1 MTTEPQ
7 YQQLR
12 TDGRHPFPSKPSDG
26 PSVPRDRVERFVE
39 LIRLLADG
47 REWPAKRLS
56 AELQV
61 TVRTIQRDMQ
71 LLEKKGL
78 AARKTGRQGSY
89 RLIQETA
96 WEGPRLSAREV
107 IALLV
112 MAAGDELDKDDSVA
126 LEAVHKII
134 SFQPQNMRDR
144 LLEFTDLLR
153 SQPAASRQWLCR
165 QGWLATIL
173 EGLAGT
179 RPLKVWLTPL
189 PGQARAVPL
198 EIVPTAF
205 AMRSGQWILRSH
217 RVSPAGGEVT
227 LELAQVAK
235 VEFVAKAE

>member
-1 MTTEPQ
+1 MTTERQ
-7 YQQLR
+7 HQQLR
-12 TDGRHPFPSKPSDG
+12 TDRRHSFPGNRSGGS
-26 PSVPRDRVERFVE
+26 SAARDRVERFVE

-56 AELQV
+56 AELEV

-71 LLEKKGL
+71 LLEEKGL
-78 AARKTGRQGSY
+78 ATRKTGRQGSY

-112 MAAGDELDKDDSVA
+112 LAAGDESDTDDSVA
-126 LEAVHKII
+126 LEAVLKII
-134 SFQPQNMRDR
+134 SFQPQNVRDR
-144 LLEFTDLLR
+144 LLEFTNLLS

-165 QGWLATIL
+165 QGWLATVL

-189 PGQARAVPL
+189 PGQAPAVPL

-205 AMRSGQWILRSH
+205 AMRSGQWILRSN

-227 LELAQVAK
+227 LELARVRR
-235 VEFVAKAE
+235 VEFEAKTG